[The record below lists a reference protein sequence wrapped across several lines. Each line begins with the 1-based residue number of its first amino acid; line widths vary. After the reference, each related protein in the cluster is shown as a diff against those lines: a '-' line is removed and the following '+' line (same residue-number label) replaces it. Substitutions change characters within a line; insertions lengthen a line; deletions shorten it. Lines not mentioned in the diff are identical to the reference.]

1 MHFEIGLEN
10 GIEGR
15 SLAWVLDHPGCFAYG
30 AAPETAIAAVS
41 AAILEYAN
49 WIERHSQER
58 WLEPGE
64 IETQIVDTW
73 QVYFI
78 DEDYRRVDFSS
89 KSIESWFI
97 HDWKPLTE
105 EEVATSLHLLAW
117 SRADLLEIVRGLSR
131 KMLEQEYTGERWN
144 IAGILKHVG
153 GAEWW
158 YQDRLGLA
166 PPQEQVP
173 DKPFDRLDF
182 IRFQL
187 NETLPTLIGS
197 HQVVGVGGE
206 FWSPH
211 KLLRRAVW
219 HERDHTAHIQAL
231 LDS

>member
-30 AAPETAIAAVS
+30 AAPETAIAAVP
-41 AAILEYAN
+41 AAILEYAA
-49 WIERHSQER
+49 WIERHSQEH

-78 DEDYRRVDFSS
+78 DEEAGLIY
-89 KSIESWFI
+89 WFI
-97 HDWKPLTE
+97 IRKKPLTE

-117 SRADLLEIVRGLSR
+117 SRADLLEIVRGLSPE
-131 KMLEQEYTGERWN
+131 MLEQEFTGERWN

-206 FWSPH
+206 FWSPR